1 MLLVTLVEKLLI
13 ANLLDGWSMV
23 EDFSLHVKM
32 LLEPEILNLAMF
44 LLEQEENHQVITLLL
59 PQLLVIWMKLM
70 VMISLVKESM
80 MMKEMLSQVMLMS
93 LLMLILGFKLNLLI
107 LLSNALL
114 LVLLIL
120 QADVSQE
127 VAL

>member
-1 MLLVTLVEKLLI
+1 MMLLVTLVEKLLI

-23 EDFSLHVKM
+23 EDFSLLDVA
-32 LLEPEILNLAMF
+32 LEPEILNLAMF